1 MDLIIIAGM
10 PASGKSTAAEKLGR
24 IFGYPVLEKDAL
36 KEELFDTIG
45 FQNYPQKRLLDTAAT
60 AVLLRCVESLLAGGT
75 SLIMVNNFREDMR
88 ESVQALIDRH
98 SCRCVTLF
106 FQGDPEV
113 FYRRY
118 VARDQAHARHL
129 GHVVQ
134 EHYPPREGDP
144 VDHTMSR
151 EEFAEKFEKLGMDR
165 FRLNCPWLPVEA
177 TEPSQIDIDALAQQ
191 IRAALDSQEAKS

>member
-24 IFGYPVLEKDAL
+24 IFGFPVLEKDAL

-45 FQNYPQKRLLDTAAT
+45 FQSYPQKRLLDSAAT
-60 AVLLRCVESLLAGGT
+60 AVLLRCVEALLSGGT

-88 ESVQALIDRH
+88 EAVQALIDRH
-98 SCRCVTLF
+98 ACRCVMLF
-106 FQGDPEV
+106 FQGDAEM
-113 FYRRY
+113 FYHRY
-118 VARDQAHARHL
+118 VLRDRAHARHL
-129 GHVVQ
+129 GHIVQ

-151 EEFAEKFEKLGMDR
+151 EEFAAKFEKLGMDR
-165 FRLNCPWLPVEA
+165 FRLNCPWLPVDA
-177 TEPSQIDIDALAQQ
+177 TEPAQIDIDALAGR
-191 IRAALDSQEAKS
+191 IREALDSQESKA

>member
-10 PASGKSTAAEKLGR
+10 PASGKSTAAEKLSR

-134 EHYPPREGDP
+134 EHYLHAVGLLSLVIGD
-144 VDHTMSR
+144 V
-151 EEFAEKFEKLGMDR
+151 
-165 FRLNCPWLPVEA
+165 
-177 TEPSQIDIDALAQQ
+177 
-191 IRAALDSQEAKS
+191 